1 MFCSSC
7 GTCMQIS
14 FKFCPSCG
22 KGKVE
27 DKGEHSRNA
36 ASSSNESKES
46 KNSRPNTSFKE
57 FMSKKNEEN
66 ASNFRPSKKARVAD
80 IANKQEVSINIG
92 IMELN
97 EEAVG
102 IPLRGK
108 SLPLKIAKEVD
119 YDTLLAS
126 ALKKRRDYEKTF
138 DCERAYKLVYPDGQ
152 SAQTIPGSF
161 ELFTLVKYKQG
172 LGKS

>member
-1 MFCSSC
+1 M
-7 GTCMQIS
+7 CMQIS
-14 FKFCPSCG
+14 FKFFPSCG

-57 FMSKKNEEN
+57 FMSKKNEER

-126 ALKKRRDYEKTF
+126 ALKKRGDYEKTF
-138 DCERAYKLVYPDGQ
+138 DCERVQASISRWAIRSNHPSTQ
-152 SAQTIPGSF
+152 
-161 ELFTLVKYKQG
+161 
-172 LGKS
+172 